1 MATATTPDTI
11 VAHWNPKLPTMWE
24 AKIQQQQNALLPYVT
39 PQDLDGKITFIDQI
53 GPLAVMTP
61 ITQRFQRLEVLE
73 GNYDRRAI
81 KWKAFSDTRG
91 FDQYDEIKLGSQKL
105 PVSELM
111 QEQAYLGHRTAEKG
125 ILDAITGTNWAG
137 ENGDQSITLGA
148 DRIIEWNFNYDG
160 TTTARGMTLDKFA
173 RARRM
178 FYADYAYGQGLTN
191 GSDQLVAALA
201 AAQIEDMVQD
211 ARMSGQYDVVY
222 RLEQLKNFE
231 VDTFMGVK
239 ILHTEQATTR
249 LESSTVIRQ
258 VPFWLKSKVKF
269 GFAKNWTSRMWI
281 QEMMNFAIL
290 MNSQFAFGG
299 SRLEEKGVLIVECV
313 ENPV

>member
-1 MATATTPDTI
+1 M
-11 VAHWNPKLPTMWE
+11 LPTMWE
-24 AKIQQQQNALLPYVT
+24 SKIQQTTNPLLAFVT
-39 PQDLDGKITFIDQI
+39 NHPLDGKITFIDQI
-53 GPLAVMTP
+53 GPLDAMTP

-81 KWKAFSDTRG
+81 KWRAFSDTRG

-105 PVSELM
+105 PVSELLS
-111 QEQAYLGHRTAEKG
+111 EQAYLGHRTSEKG
-125 ILDAITGTNWAG
+125 VLDAITGTNWAG
-137 ENGDQSITLGA
+137 ENGDVPITLGA

-173 RARRM
+173 RARRI
-178 FYADYAYGQGLTN
+178 FYADYAYGAGLTN
-191 GSDQLVAALA
+191 GSDQLVAALS

-211 ARMSGQYDVVY
+211 ARMTGQYDVVF

-239 ILHTEQATTR
+239 ILHTEQAPTR
-249 LESSTVIRQ
+249 LEGSTVIRQ

-269 GFAKNWTSRMWI
+269 GFAKTWTSRMWI

-299 SRLEEKGVLIVECV
+299 SRLEEKAVLIVECV